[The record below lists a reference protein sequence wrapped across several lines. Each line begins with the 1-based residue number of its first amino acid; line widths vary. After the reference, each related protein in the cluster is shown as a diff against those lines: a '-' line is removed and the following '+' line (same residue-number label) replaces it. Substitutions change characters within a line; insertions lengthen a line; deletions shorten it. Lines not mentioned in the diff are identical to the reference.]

1 MVVPGLPV
9 VFVMLLAFV
18 AVAQA
23 QTSESSE
30 QLIARWTASDTTCR
44 NPAASAVDAV
54 GACEQRDTLAKV
66 LALAG
71 FCHASIAGRSDP
83 AWTRCTARGQQE
95 ATRATAQFHR
105 MGGVFVLST
114 RLNGSTQVYSI
125 VDSGAA
131 TVQIPEEAVEEM
143 KRNGTLA
150 DADFMGQ
157 RRFILAD
164 GRAMQQRVFRLRSL
178 QIGDRTMENVLATM
192 GAPKSRAL
200 LGQSFLRRLN
210 WWKID
215 NVKNAIEFEFTGA
228 F

>member
-1 MVVPGLPV
+1 ML
-9 VFVMLLAFV
+9 FVLAGGV
-18 AVAQA
+18 QA
-23 QTSESSE
+23 QTAESAD

-66 LALAG
+66 LVLAG
-71 FCHASIAGRSDP
+71 FCHASAAGRGGP
-83 AWTRCTARGQQE
+83 AWTRCAAQQE
-95 ATRATAQFHR
+95 ATRGAAQFQR
-105 MGGVFVLST
+105 MGGVFVLSA
-114 RLNGSTQVYSI
+114 RLNGATQVYFI

-143 KRNGTLA
+143 KRNGTLTE
-150 DADFMGQ
+150 ADFMGQ
-157 RRFILAD
+157 HRFILAD
-164 GRAMQQRVFRLRSL
+164 GRTMQQRVFRLRSL